1 MAPTKDQ
8 WPTAWPSC
16 RRLLKEPL
24 PDARVAYASRVQSV
38 RASGSPYQ
46 RGALIGAAFAEATA
60 RSVAFNR
67 RYLASHGID
76 RGQLEAVLEPYLQA
90 ARKSVPH
97 LVEQVRGIADGSDQ
111 PFLDLF
117 FANAFE
123 EVYGIIELGSAAGV
137 PLERCTDV
145 VLRSPGSTLLGHNEQ
160 WYSGDDGAVGL
171 VLDVSDDGPALLA
184 PVVAGTLP
192 LVGLNE
198 LGGAFGTM
206 SLSATDERAGVPRS
220 FVAREL
226 LDAKDP
232 HDAYDRACLADR
244 AGGYSYLCAFPGG
257 DTCVI
262 ETTAT
267 TAARLA
273 LTAHTNHALDAEVSS
288 ASCEPSTGS
297 QSRLAR
303 ARELEAS
310 ADPTLDGILGLL
322 SDHGAA
328 DQQICVHP
336 KPEDG
341 DEGSTILFAMVCEP
355 ETKSMWLAPGHPCE
369 TVAERYGFDDFS
381 ARSV

>member
-1 MAPTKDQ
+1 
-8 WPTAWPSC
+8 
-16 RRLLKEPL
+16 
-24 PDARVAYASRVQSV
+24 
-38 RASGSPYQ
+38 
-46 RGALIGAAFAEATA
+46 
-60 RSVAFNR
+60 
-67 RYLASHGID
+67 
-76 RGQLEAVLEPYLQA
+76 
-90 ARKSVPH
+90 
-97 LVEQVRGIADGSDQ
+97 
-111 PFLDLF
+111 
-117 FANAFE
+117 
-123 EVYGIIELGSAAGV
+123 VYGIVELGATSAV

-226 LDAKDP
+226 LDAADP
-232 HDAYDRACLADR
+232 QDAFDRARLADR

-257 DTCVI
+257 DTCAI

-267 TAARLA
+267 TAARLP
-273 LTAHTNHALDAEVSS
+273 LTAHTNHALDAQVSG
-288 ASCEPSTGS
+288 ASCEPSAGS
-297 QSRLAR
+297 RSRLTR
-303 ARELEAS
+303 ARELETS
-310 ADPTLDGILGLL
+310 VDRTLDGLLGLL
-322 SDHGAA
+322 SDHGAT

-336 KPEDG
+336 NPDDR

-355 ETKSMWLAPGHPCE
+355 ETRSMWLAPGHPCN
-369 TVAERYGFDDFS
+369 TVVERYGFDELVVTFP
-381 ARSV
+381 

>member
-1 MAPTKDQ
+1 M
-8 WPTAWPSC
+8 
-16 RRLLKEPL
+16 
-24 PDARVAYASRVQSV
+24 QSV
-38 RASGSPYQ
+38 RASGTPYQ
-46 RGALIGAAFAEATA
+46 RGALIGEAFAEATA

-67 RYLASHGID
+67 RYLASHGLD
-76 RGQLEAVLEPYLQA
+76 PGQLESVLEPYLQA
-90 ARKSVPH
+90 STASVPH
-97 LVEQVRGIADGSDQ
+97 LVDQVRGIADGSDQ

-123 EVYGIIELGSAAGV
+123 EVYGIVELGTAAGV

-145 VLRSPGSTLLGHNEQ
+145 VVRSPGRTLLGHNEQ

-198 LGGAFGTM
+198 LGGSFGTM

-226 LDAKDP
+226 LDAADP
-232 HDAYDRACLADR
+232 EDAFNRARMADR

-257 DTCVI
+257 DSCVI

-267 TAARLA
+267 TAARLPI
-273 LTAHTNHALDAEVSS
+273 TAHTNHALDAQVSA
-288 ASCEPSTGS
+288 ASCEPSQGS

-303 ARELEAS
+303 ARELEISVA
-310 ADPTLDGILGLL
+310 PTLDGLLGLL

-336 KPEDG
+336 DPEDG
-341 DEGSTILFAMVCEP
+341 DEGSTILFAMVCES
-355 ETKSMWLAPGHPCE
+355 ETKSMWLAPGHPCD
-369 TVAERYGFDDFS
+369 TVAERFGFDELNG
-381 ARSV
+381 RPV